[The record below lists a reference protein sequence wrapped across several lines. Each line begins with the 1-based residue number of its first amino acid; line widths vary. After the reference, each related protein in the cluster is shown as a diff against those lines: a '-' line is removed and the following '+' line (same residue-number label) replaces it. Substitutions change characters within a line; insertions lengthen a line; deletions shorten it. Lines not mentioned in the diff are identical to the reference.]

1 MNNKKVV
8 ITGNQGFI
16 GVWTTALF
24 LSLGWKVYG
33 IDNRSSSGDRLF
45 DNVNLQDSLEMQ
57 SDIDISSVVDVEAF
71 LQECQPSL
79 IINLAGQAI
88 VPRAFREPFATFMS
102 NTVGT
107 LSVLDAANRVNSVK
121 AIAFIT
127 SDKVYENKNDLKP
140 FSESDELGGKD
151 IYSLSKSCCERIC
164 STYLNSGLLRHDL
177 NIQTIRLGNVVGGGD
192 WSINRLVPD
201 IIKSI
206 VTQEKFKVRYINATR
221 PFQYILDVVEGI
233 ANISISAL
241 ASKLKNG
248 EAWNLGP
255 KNNTHASV
263 NDVLNCFDEQWSEC
277 KLDIETDG
285 ELYKEDMNLRVDVSK
300 YSNTF
305 SPPKFDSNASIVKT
319 IEWYKKYYNKSNS
332 KDFMMEEVKG
342 IEVKNENI

>member
-33 IDNRSSSGDRLF
+33 IDNRSSFGGRLF
-45 DNVNLQDSLEMQ
+45 DSMNFRNSLEMQ
-57 SDIDISSVVDVEAF
+57 SNIDISSVDDVEEF

-88 VPRAFREPFATFMS
+88 VPRAFREPFSTFMS

-107 LSVLDAANRVNSVK
+107 LAVLDAANRVESVK
-121 AIAFIT
+121 AISFIT

-151 IYSLSKSCCERIC
+151 IYSLSKTCCEKVC
-164 STYLNSGLLRHDL
+164 DVYLNSGLLRADL

-201 IIKSI
+201 IVQSI
-206 VTQEKFKVRYINATR
+206 VAQEKFKVRYIRATR

-241 ASKLKNG
+241 ASKLDNG

-255 KNNTHASV
+255 RDNTFASV
-263 NDVLNCFDEQWSEC
+263 SDVLNCFKEQWSEH
-277 KLDIETDG
+277 KLHIEADS
-285 ELYKEDMNLRVDVSK
+285 ELYKEDINLRVDMSK
-300 YSNTF
+300 YSNVF
-305 SPPKFDSNASIVKT
+305 APPKYDSNTSIVKT
-319 IEWYKKYYNKSNS
+319 IEWYKKYYS
-332 KDFMMEEVKG
+332 KFNTIDLVMEEIKE
-342 IEVKNENI
+342 IKIKDEYI